1 MGILVS
7 HPQRYAALAR
17 TLALCHA
24 ALDRSVASALAK
36 MSESVGLVACRR
48 LRIRPVAED
57 MALLGVVVQAL
68 SDLRRVIA
76 EELIGVP
83 PLPET
88 ERQIAALI
96 RRIADLSEIYAQMTG
111 RGA

>member
-1 MGILVS
+1 MGILIS

-17 TLALCHA
+17 TMAVCHA
-24 ALDRSVASALAK
+24 ALDHSVASALAK
-36 MSESVGLVACRR
+36 MSESVGLACRR
-48 LRIRPVAED
+48 LRIRPAVEET
-57 MALLGVVVQAL
+57 ALLGVVVQAL

-96 RRIADLSEIYAQMTG
+96 QRIADLSEIHAQMTG
-111 RGA
+111 PGA